1 MRPDKLTGISG
12 FILFNTI
19 VTSSHFKTF
28 MKKEL
33 YFDISSPQSGGSL
46 FRIEDDG
53 KLSFY
58 YNHSTYDE
66 NKDELKVFETN
77 YESFDAFWQELIK
90 NREWFYLHPMFV
102 HPEQRDFIKEQLRTV
117 NWNIHPN
124 RKWQDSHQR
133 QWKKVLTG
141 PDNYYRSV

>member
-1 MRPDKLTGISG
+1 MQ
-12 FILFNTI
+12 
-19 VTSSHFKTF
+19 
-28 MKKEL
+28 KEL

-46 FRIEDDG
+46 FRMDDDG
-53 KLSFY
+53 KISFY

-77 YESFDAFWQELIK
+77 FESFDAFWKELTK

-102 HPEQRDFIKEQLRTV
+102 HPEQRDFIKAQLRNV

-124 RKWQDSHQR
+124 KKWQDSHQR
-133 QWKKVLTG
+133 QWTKVLSAPG
-141 PDNYYRSV
+141 NYYRSA

>member
-1 MRPDKLTGISG
+1 MALIFHSSDPSYLHLILVIS
-12 FILFNTI
+12 
-19 VTSSHFKTF
+19 
-28 MKKEL
+28 MPKEL

-46 FRIEDDG
+46 FRMDDDG
-53 KLSFY
+53 KISFY

-77 YESFDAFWQELIK
+77 YESFDAFWKELTK

-102 HPEQRDFIKEQLRTV
+102 HPEQRDFIKAQLGNV

-124 RKWQDSHQR
+124 KKWQDSHQR
-133 QWKKVLTG
+133 QWTKVLSAPG
-141 PDNYYRSV
+141 NY

>member
-1 MRPDKLTGISG
+1 
-12 FILFNTI
+12 
-19 VTSSHFKTF
+19 

-46 FRIEDDG
+46 FRLDNDG
-53 KLSFY
+53 KISFY

-66 NKDELKVFETN
+66 NKDELKVFETT
-77 YESFDAFWQELIK
+77 YESFASFWQELTK

-102 HPEQRDFIKEQLRTV
+102 HPEQRDFIKEQLKMV

-124 RKWQDSHQR
+124 KKWQHSHRR
-133 QWKKVLTG
+133 QWTKVLSA
-141 PDNYYRSV
+141 PANYYRSA